1 MFNFSYRASYHGSYV
16 ARECFLPVN
25 VGLGLRKDSS
35 FKDVIDLRLE
45 QLREAGIVRGTHT
58 TRIPDSPIIVFVL
71 FEPVAQAD
79 PRRPRPR
86 RRTSA
91 GNVRQVKS
99 HVITHI
105 FL

>member
-58 TRIPDSPIIVFVL
+58 TRIPDSPIIAF
-71 FEPVAQAD
+71 
-79 PRRPRPR
+79 
-86 RRTSA
+86 
-91 GNVRQVKS
+91 
-99 HVITHI
+99 
-105 FL
+105 FLLISCPS